1 MSDPK
6 DIHNELKQISPR
18 LAEIDKKENYDVP
31 EGYFDQLSEEI
42 LRKTVKSN
50 RIHYNSFFSSNRV
63 KAFAA
68 AACLGL
74 IILAGLRLSH
84 HKVFNNKELTPEA
97 FALEYIDSEVMV
109 DFLLNHQHSET
120 DNTENQILDE
130 IDENIILEEL

>member
-50 RIHYNSFFSSNRV
+50 
-63 KAFAA
+63 
-68 AACLGL
+68 
-74 IILAGLRLSH
+74 
-84 HKVFNNKELTPEA
+84 
-97 FALEYIDSEVMV
+97 
-109 DFLLNHQHSET
+109 
-120 DNTENQILDE
+120 
-130 IDENIILEEL
+130 